1 MHHLLPTTVWY
12 VNIHPRIA
20 RHRRGESTSLFH
32 IEIYLVFFMQSME
45 PHIKASLAEVVKAMQ
60 AGDAKKAESICR
72 DFLIANA
79 SSVPHLQLLGH
90 ALIKQDRFEEA
101 KEQIEF
107 ALKLAPDYARLYE
120 DLGSLQGLQRNYE
133 AAITSFRRAVQLDP
147 RLATAHRK
155 LAQTLIAGGRG
166 DEVDDAFEGFLDHDR
181 DAALVA
187 AGAEHW
193 RAGRHDEAETTLLSA
208 LKKNPENIDAMRFL
222 AMVYFDQGKKMLDA
236 EALLRRAIN
245 IAPDFHQAL
254 GNLGRILVENNKLG
268 EAIEAYERQLKLKPN
283 DDDAWAGY
291 GRALAQAGRVQD
303 AEKAYRKSLEMVPD
317 APGVHMARAHM
328 LKTLGKQ
335 EEALEAY
342 RKSIEFN
349 PALGESYWSMA
360 NLKVFRFTDQ
370 EVAAMEEQV
379 SGDDLAEEA
388 RVNFLFALGKAYED
402 RKDYDKAWKHYDE
415 GNQLK
420 RSNVIY
426 DPVENE
432 LQLKKIREAYSE
444 EFVQSQEGAG
454 HGAPDPIF
462 IVGLPRTG
470 STLVEQILA
479 SHSQVEGTAELPNLG
494 NMANGTGKY
503 RPDGLA
509 YPDTLSTF
517 TKRDFEAYGKEYL
530 KQIARHR
537 VLGTPFFIDKM
548 PNNFIHVG
556 WIKMI
561 LPNAKIINTRR
572 HPMDSLL
579 GVYKQLFA
587 KGQYFTYDTL
597 ELAEI
602 YRTYVEMMSHWQDVL
617 PGQVLD
623 VHYEDTV
630 TDLEAQV
637 RRILDFCGLE
647 FEESCLR
654 FYETDRPVKTA
665 SSEQVRQPIY
675 TSALGL
681 WKKYGD
687 NLLEWQEELKDI
699 IDDLPASVRKTAG

>member
-1 MHHLLPTTVWY
+1 M
-12 VNIHPRIA
+12 R
-20 RHRRGESTSLFH
+20 STDPQVKS
-32 IEIYLVFFMQSME
+32 
-45 PHIKASLAEVVKAMQ
+45 SLAEVVRAMQ
-60 AGDAKKAESICR
+60 AGDADRAEAICR
-72 DFLIANA
+72 EFLITHAA
-79 SSVPHLQLLGH
+79 SVPHLQLLGH
-90 ALIKQDRFEEA
+90 ALVKQDKLGEA

-107 ALKLAPDYARLYE
+107 ALKIAPDYARLYE
-120 DLGSLQGLQRNYE
+120 DLGSLHGLQREYD
-133 AAITSFRRAVQLDP
+133 AAISSFRRAVQLDP
-147 RLATAHRK
+147 RLASAHRK
-155 LAQTLIAGGRG
+155 LAQTLIAAGRSS
-166 DEVDDAFEGFLDHDR
+166 EVDAAFEGFLDHDR

-193 RAGRHDEAETTLLSA
+193 RAGRYEEAEAELLSA
-208 LKKNPENIDAMRFL
+208 LKNNAENIDAMRFL
-222 AMVYFDQGKKMLDA
+222 AMVYHDQNKKLLDA
-236 EALLRRAIN
+236 EALLRRAIS

-254 GNLGRILVENNKLG
+254 ANLGRVLVDNNKFQ
-268 EAIEAYERQLKLKPN
+268 EAIEIYERLVGLKPN

-291 GRALAQAGRVQD
+291 GRALAQAGRVRE
-303 AEKAYRKSLEMVPD
+303 AEEVYRKSLAIEPQ
-317 APGVHMARAHM
+317 APGIHMARAHM
-328 LKTLGKQ
+328 LKTLGDQ
-335 EEALEAY
+335 PGALEAY
-342 RKSIEFN
+342 RKSIQYN

-360 NLKVFRFTDQ
+360 NLKVFQFADD
-370 EVAAMEEQV
+370 EVRAMERQLA
-379 SGDDLAEEA
+379 SDDLQEEP
-388 RVNFLFALGKAYED
+388 RIHFLFALGKAYED
-402 RKDYDKAWKHYDE
+402 RQDYRQAWQHYHE

-432 LQLKKIREAYSE
+432 QHLRRIRDVYSKELLQAN
-444 EFVQSQEGAG
+444 EGAG
-454 HGAPDPIF
+454 HAAPDPIF

-494 NMANGTGKY
+494 AIANGTGKY

-509 YPDTLSTF
+509 YPDTLATL
-517 TKRDFEAYGKEYL
+517 TQRDFASYGREYL
-530 KQIARHR
+530 RQVARHR

-556 WIKMI
+556 WIKLI

-587 KGQYFTYDTL
+587 KGQDFTYDML
-597 ELAEI
+597 ELAEF
-602 YRTYVEMMSHWQDVL
+602 YRCYVEMMAHWGEVL

-630 TDLEAQV
+630 TNFEAQV
-637 RRILDFCGLE
+637 RKILEFCGLE

-654 FYETDRPVKTA
+654 YYETRRAVKTA

-675 TSALGL
+675 TTALGL
-681 WKKYGD
+681 WRKYGD
-687 NLLEWQEELKDI
+687 SLALWQDELKDI
-699 IDDLPASVRKTAG
+699 IDALPVGVRQAAG

>member
-1 MHHLLPTTVWY
+1 
-12 VNIHPRIA
+12 
-20 RHRRGESTSLFH
+20 
-32 IEIYLVFFMQSME
+32 MQKID
-45 PHIKASLAEVVKAMQ
+45 PQIKKSLARVVQAMQ
-60 AGDAKKAESICR
+60 VGDAGKAEFICR
-72 DFLIANA
+72 DFLVTNA
-79 SSVPHLQLLGH
+79 ASVPHIQLLSH
-90 ALIKQDRFEEA
+90 ALIKQDKFKEA
-101 KEQIEF
+101 EEQIEF
-107 ALKLAPDYARLYE
+107 ALKIAPDYARLYE
-120 DLGSLQGLQRNYE
+120 DLGNLHGQQRDYE

-147 RLATAHRK
+147 RLATANKK
-155 LAQTLIAGGRG
+155 LAQTLIAAGRG
-166 DEVDDAFEGFLDHDR
+166 DEVDEAFEGFLDHDR

-193 RAGRHDEAETTLLSA
+193 RAGRYEEAETTLLSA
-208 LKKNPENIDAMRFL
+208 LRKNSENIDAMRFL
-222 AMVYFDQGKKMLDA
+222 ALVYDKQDKKLLDA
-236 EALLRRAIN
+236 EALLRRAIS

-254 GNLGRILVENNKLG
+254 GNLGRLLVDNSKLG
-268 EAIEAYERQLKLKPN
+268 EAIEVYERLLRLKPN

-291 GRALAQAGRVQD
+291 GRALAQSGRVQE
-303 AEKAYRKSLEMVPD
+303 AEEAYSKSLEINPK
-317 APGVHMARAHM
+317 APGVHMTRAHM
-328 LKTLGKQ
+328 LKTLGRQ

-360 NLKVFRFTDQ
+360 NLKVFRFTDP
-370 EVAAMEEQV
+370 EVSAMEQQLG
-379 SGDDLAEEA
+379 SDDLKEES
-388 RVNFLFALGKAYED
+388 RVNFLFSLGKAYED
-402 RKDYDKAWKHYDE
+402 RKDYGKAWDHYDQ

-432 LQLKKIREAYSE
+432 LLLKKIRDVFSK
-444 EFVQSQEGAG
+444 EFIQAHEGAG
-454 HGAPDPIF
+454 HDAPDPIF

-494 NMANGTGKY
+494 AIANGTGKY
-503 RPDGLA
+503 RHDGLV
-509 YPDTLSTF
+509 YPETMATLTQ
-517 TKRDFEAYGKEYL
+517 RDFAAYGKEYL
-530 KQIARHR
+530 QQIARHR

-548 PNNFIHVG
+548 PNNFIHAG
-556 WIKMI
+556 WIKLV

-587 KGQYFTYDTL
+587 KGQPFTYDTL
-597 ELAEI
+597 ELAEF
-602 YRTYVEMMSHWQDVL
+602 YRCYIEMMAHWQEVL

-630 TDLEAQV
+630 TDLDAQV

-647 FEESCLR
+647 FEENCLR
-654 FYETDRPVKTA
+654 YYETARPVKTA

-681 WKKYGD
+681 WKKYRD
-687 NLLEWQEELKDI
+687 NLTEWQEELKDI
-699 IDDLPASVRKTAG
+699 IAELPPSVRKAAG

>member
-1 MHHLLPTTVWY
+1 
-12 VNIHPRIA
+12 
-20 RHRRGESTSLFH
+20 
-32 IEIYLVFFMQSME
+32 MQSAD
-45 PHIKASLAEVVKAMQ
+45 PPINNSLASVVKAMRE
-60 AGDAKKAESICR
+60 GDAAKAESICR
-72 DFLIANA
+72 DFLVVNA
-79 SSVPHLQLLGH
+79 ASVPHMQLLGH
-90 ALIKQDRFEEA
+90 ALVRQDKLNEA

-107 ALKLAPDYARLYE
+107 ALKIAPDYARLYE
-120 DLGSLQGLQRNYE
+120 DLGNLHGLQRNYD
-133 AAITSFRRAVQLDP
+133 AAISAFRRAVQLDP
-147 RLATAHRK
+147 RLAEAHKK
-155 LAQTLIAGGRG
+155 LAQTLIAAGRG
-166 DEVDDAFEGFLDHDR
+166 DEVDDAFEGFLDHDH

-193 RAGRHDEAETTLLSA
+193 RAGRFEEAETSLLSA
-208 LKKNPENIDAMRFL
+208 LRKNPENIDAMRFL
-222 AMVYFDQGKKMLDA
+222 AMVYYDQDKKPLDA
-236 EALLRRAIN
+236 EALLRRAIS

-254 GNLGRILVENNKLG
+254 GNLGRILVDNSKLV
-268 EAIEAYERQLKLKPN
+268 EAIEVYEHLVGLKPE

-291 GRALAQAGRVQD
+291 GRALAQAGRVKD
-303 AEKAYRKSLEMVPD
+303 AETAFRKSLEIQPK
-317 APGVHMARAHM
+317 APGVHMTQAHM

-335 EEALEAY
+335 EEALKAY
-342 RKSIEFN
+342 RKSIEYN

-370 EVAAMEEQV
+370 EVSAMEQQLE
-379 SGDDLAEEA
+379 SNDLKDES
-388 RVNFLFALGKAYED
+388 RVNFLFSLGKAYED
-402 RKDYDKAWKHYDE
+402 RKDYEKAWHYYDQ
-415 GNQLK
+415 GNQLR
-420 RSNVIY
+420 RSDVIY
-426 DPVENE
+426 DSVENE
-432 LQLKKIREAYSE
+432 LLLRKIREVFSKE
-444 EFVQSQEGAG
+444 LFQDHEGAG
-454 HGAPDPIF
+454 HDAPDPIF

-494 NMANGTGKY
+494 AIANGTGKY
-503 RPDGLA
+503 RPDNLA
-509 YPDTLSTF
+509 YPETIATLTQ
-517 TKRDFEAYGKEYL
+517 RDFESYGREYL
-530 KQIARHR
+530 KQVARHR

-548 PNNFIHVG
+548 PNNFIHAG
-556 WIKMI
+556 WLKLI

-587 KGQYFTYDTL
+587 KGQPFTYDTV
-597 ELAEI
+597 ELAEF
-602 YRTYVEMMSHWQDVL
+602 YRCYIEMMTHWHEVL

-630 TDLEAQV
+630 TNLEAQV

-654 FYETDRPVKTA
+654 FYETARPVKTA

-687 NLLEWQEELKDI
+687 NLTLWQEELKDI
-699 IDDLPASVRKTAG
+699 IDELPRSVRDASS

>member
-1 MHHLLPTTVWY
+1 
-12 VNIHPRIA
+12 
-20 RHRRGESTSLFH
+20 
-32 IEIYLVFFMQSME
+32 MQNAD
-45 PHIKASLAEVVKAMQ
+45 PQINNSLASAVKAMRDGN
-60 AGDAKKAESICR
+60 AANAESICR
-72 DFLIANA
+72 NFLVTNPA
-79 SSVPHLQLLGH
+79 SIPHLQLLSH
-90 ALIKQDRFEEA
+90 ALIRQDKFIEA
-101 KEQIEF
+101 KEQLEF
-107 ALKLAPDYARLYE
+107 AIKISPDYARLYE
-120 DLGSLQGLQRNYE
+120 DLGNLHGLQRDYD
-133 AAITSFRRAVQLDP
+133 AAISSFRRAVQLDP

-155 LAQTLIAGGRG
+155 LAQTLIAAGRG

-193 RAGRHDEAETTLLSA
+193 RAGRYEEAETELLTA
-208 LKKNPENIDAMRFL
+208 LRKNPENIDAMRFL
-222 AMVYFDQGKKMLDA
+222 AMVYYDQDKKPLDV
-236 EALLRRAIN
+236 EALLRRAIS

-254 GNLGRILVENNKLG
+254 GNLGRILVDNSKLV
-268 EAIEAYERQLKLKPN
+268 EAIEIYERLVGLKPN
-283 DDDAWAGY
+283 EDDAWAGY
-291 GRALAQAGRVQD
+291 GRALAQAGRVED
-303 AEKAYRKSLEMVPD
+303 AERAYRKSLEIQPKT
-317 APGVHMARAHM
+317 PSVHMTRAHM

-335 EEALEAY
+335 EDALVAY
-342 RKSIEFN
+342 RKSIEYN

-370 EVAAMEEQV
+370 EVSAMEQQLDSDNLKDE
-379 SGDDLAEEA
+379 S
-388 RVNFLFALGKAYED
+388 RVNFLFSLGKAYED
-402 RKDYDKAWKHYDE
+402 RKDFEQAWHYYDQ

-420 RSNVIY
+420 RSDVVY

-432 LQLKKIREAYSE
+432 LLLKKIRGV
-444 EFVQSQEGAG
+444 FSQELFQANEGAG
-454 HGAPDPIF
+454 HDAPDPIF
-462 IVGLPRTG
+462 IVGLPRSG

-479 SHSQVEGTAELPNLG
+479 SHSQVEGTAELPDLG
-494 NMANGTGKY
+494 TIANGTGRY
-503 RPDGLA
+503 RPDNLTFPA
-509 YPDTLSTF
+509 TISTL
-517 TKRDFEAYGKEYL
+517 TKRDFEAYGREYL
-530 KQIARHR
+530 KQIAHHR

-548 PNNFIHVG
+548 PNNFIHAG
-556 WIKMI
+556 WIKLI

-587 KGQYFTYDTL
+587 KGQPFTYDTL
-597 ELAEI
+597 ELTEFYRCYIEI
-602 YRTYVEMMSHWQDVL
+602 MTHWHEVL

-654 FYETDRPVKTA
+654 FYETARPVKTA

-687 NLLEWQEELKDI
+687 NLAEWQEAMKDI
-699 IDDLPASVRKTAG
+699 IAELPPSVRKASG

>member
-1 MHHLLPTTVWY
+1 
-12 VNIHPRIA
+12 
-20 RHRRGESTSLFH
+20 
-32 IEIYLVFFMQSME
+32 MQSMD
-45 PHIKASLAEVVKAMQ
+45 PGIKESLSKVVKAMQ
-60 AGDAKKAESICR
+60 AGDAEKAESICR
-72 DFLIANA
+72 DFLVINA
-79 SSVPHLQLLGH
+79 ASVPHLQLLSH
-90 ALIKQDRFEEA
+90 ALIKQEKFKEA
-101 KEQIEF
+101 EEQIEF
-107 ALKLAPDYARLYE
+107 ALKIAPDYARLYE
-120 DLGSLQGLQRNYE
+120 DLGNMQGMQREYE

-147 RLATAHRK
+147 RLASAHRK
-155 LAQTLIAGGRG
+155 LAQTLVAAGRG
-166 DEVDDAFEGFLDHDR
+166 DEVDAAFEGFLDHDR

-208 LKKNPENIDAMRFL
+208 LRNNAENIDAMRFL
-222 AMVYFDQGKKMLDA
+222 AMVYQDQNKKLLDA
-236 EALLRRAIN
+236 EALLRRAIS

-254 GNLGRILVENNKLG
+254 GNLGRILVDNSKLG
-268 EAIEAYERQLKLKPN
+268 EAIEVYERLIELKPN
-283 DDDAWAGY
+283 DHDAWTGY
-291 GRALAQAGRVQD
+291 GWALAQAGRTKD
-303 AEKAYRKSLEMVPD
+303 AEEAYGKSLDINPK
-317 APGVHMARAHM
+317 APGIHMVRAHM
-328 LKTLGKQ
+328 LKTLGSQ
-335 EEALEAY
+335 EEALKAY
-342 RKSIEFN
+342 RKSIEYN

-370 EVAAMEEQV
+370 EVCAMEQQLE
-379 SGDDLAEEA
+379 GDDLKEES
-388 RVNFLFALGKAYED
+388 RVNFLFSLGKAYED
-402 RKDYDKAWKHYDE
+402 RKDYEKAWQHYDQ

-420 RSNVIY
+420 RSSVVY

-432 LQLKKIREAYSE
+432 LHLKSIRGVFSKELIQAH
-444 EFVQSQEGAG
+444 EGAG
-454 HGAPDPIF
+454 HDAPDPIF

-494 NMANGTGKY
+494 NIANGTGKY

-509 YPDTLSTF
+509 YPDTLATL
-517 TKRDFEAYGKEYL
+517 TKRDFASYGKEYL
-530 KQIARHR
+530 QQVARHR

-556 WIKMI
+556 WIKLI
-561 LPNAKIINTRR
+561 LPNARIINTRR

-587 KGQYFTYDTL
+587 KGQDFTYDAL
-597 ELAEI
+597 ELAEF
-602 YRTYVEMMSHWQDVL
+602 YRCYIEMMAHWQDVL

-647 FEESCLR
+647 FEDSCLHY
-654 FYETDRPVKTA
+654 YETARPVKTA

-675 TSALGL
+675 TTALGL
-681 WKKYGD
+681 WQKYGD
-687 NLLEWQEELKDI
+687 NLAEWQEQLKDI
-699 IDDLPASVRKTAG
+699 IDDLPPGVREAAG

>member
-1 MHHLLPTTVWY
+1 
-12 VNIHPRIA
+12 
-20 RHRRGESTSLFH
+20 
-32 IEIYLVFFMQSME
+32 MQSMD
-45 PHIKASLAEVVKAMQ
+45 PGIKESLKKVVKAMQ
-60 AGDAKKAESICR
+60 AGDTQKAESICR
-72 DFLIANA
+72 DFLVINA
-79 SSVPHLQLLGH
+79 SSVPHLQLLSH
-90 ALIKQDRFEEA
+90 ALIKQDKFEEA
-101 KEQIEF
+101 KEQIDF
-107 ALKLAPDYARLYE
+107 AISIAPDYALLYE
-120 DLGSLQGLQRNYE
+120 DLGSLQGLQREYE
-133 AAITSFRRAVQLDP
+133 AAIPSFRRAIQLDP
-147 RLATAHRK
+147 RLASAHRK
-155 LAQTLIAGGRG
+155 LAQTLIAAGRG
-166 DEVDDAFEGFLDHDR
+166 NEVDAAFEGFLDHDR

-193 RAGRHDEAETTLLSA
+193 RAGRYDEAETGLLSA
-208 LKKNPENIDAMRFL
+208 LRKNPENIDAMRFL
-222 AMVYFDQGKKMLDA
+222 SMVYFDQDKKLLDA
-236 EALLRRAIN
+236 EALLRRAIS

-254 GNLGRILVENNKLG
+254 GNLGRILVHNSKLG
-268 EAIEAYERQLKLKPN
+268 DAIDVYERLLELKPN

-291 GRALAQAGRVQD
+291 GRALAQAGRVKD
-303 AEKAYRKSLEMVPD
+303 AEEAYRKSLAINPK
-317 APGVHMARAHM
+317 APSVHMARAHM
-328 LKTLGKQ
+328 LKTLGSQ
-335 EEALEAY
+335 EEALKAY

-370 EVAAMEEQV
+370 EVSAMEQQLR
-379 SGDDLAEEA
+379 SDDLKEES
-388 RVNFLFALGKAYED
+388 RVNFLFSLGKGYED
-402 RKDYDKAWKHYDE
+402 RKDYEKAWHHYDQ

-420 RSNVIY
+420 RANVMY

-432 LQLKKIREAYSE
+432 LHLEKIRKAFSKELIQ
-444 EFVQSQEGAG
+444 VHHGAG
-454 HGAPDPIF
+454 HAAPDPIF

-494 NMANGTGKY
+494 AIANGTGKY

-509 YPDTLSTF
+509 YPDTIATLTQ
-517 TKRDFEAYGKEYL
+517 RDFASYGQEYL

-556 WIKMI
+556 WIKLI
-561 LPNAKIINTRR
+561 LPNARIINTRR

-587 KGQYFTYDTL
+587 QGQPFTYDTL
-597 ELAEI
+597 ELAEF
-602 YRTYVEMMSHWQDVL
+602 YRCYIEMMTHWHEIL

-630 TDLEAQV
+630 TNLEAQV
-637 RRILDFCGLE
+637 RRILDYCGLE
-647 FEESCLR
+647 FEENCLR
-654 FYETDRPVKTA
+654 YYETTRPVKTA

-687 NLLEWQEELKDI
+687 NLTEWQEQLKDI
-699 IDDLPASVRKTAG
+699 IDDLPPSVREAAG